1 MPDVSV
7 GIYSIRVYDSKMNEE
22 IFVED
27 NSYSLSLSQLIKDYF
42 KTMKSKGRI
51 YNKSQSLV
59 MIDELLENNDK
70 YISGVMKTGE
80 YGYEEEFYEVSS
92 NENTKEDTEGDILI
106 EQELQRKF
114 VKPKDMAG
122 VLPFVFSFYI
132 TNHGNKK
139 LYVALERF
147 GSFGIKT
154 KIQNELNKFLRQQYP
169 EYNNLKITLNDL
181 IAEKVIAN
189 YYEQEGMRSLK
200 FTRYELPVD
209 IAEKIRNNGADPKDY
224 MIEFTVKPKRRGLRL
239 PTFKSIQKFFST
251 KNKDIH
257 SILEIKHNKELEYD
271 NIAATLMVNGKAKK
285 IDFSNFMKFKA
296 YEVIK
301 VEQAETGHPVPRD
314 LLEKMKEKLEEAI
327 KEIELV

>member
-1 MPDVSV
+1 
-7 GIYSIRVYDSKMNEE
+7 
-22 IFVED
+22 
-27 NSYSLSLSQLIKDYF
+27 
-42 KTMKSKGRI
+42 
-51 YNKSQSLV
+51 
-59 MIDELLENNDK
+59 
-70 YISGVMKTGE
+70 
-80 YGYEEEFYEVSS
+80 
-92 NENTKEDTEGDILI
+92 
-106 EQELQRKF
+106 
-114 VKPKDMAG
+114 MAG